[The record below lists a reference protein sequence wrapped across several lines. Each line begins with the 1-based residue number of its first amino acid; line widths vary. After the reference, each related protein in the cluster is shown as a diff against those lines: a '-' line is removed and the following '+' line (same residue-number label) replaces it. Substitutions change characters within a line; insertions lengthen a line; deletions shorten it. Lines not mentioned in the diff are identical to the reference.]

1 MGNDTFIL
9 THIDQD
15 LTLRKALTEDLGTVK
30 AVSFSTKMRDVLIVD
45 TLGELEFL

>member
-1 MGNDTFIL
+1 MGNNTFIL

-15 LTLRKALTEDLGTVK
+15 LNLRKALTEDLDTIK